1 MTDRTDKGGVADATK
16 FYTGLAVAIAA
27 VGLVIYFILQL
38 SIQ

>member
-1 MTDRTDKGGVADATK
+1 MTERTDKGGVGDATK
-16 FYTGLAVAIAA
+16 FYAGLVAAIAA